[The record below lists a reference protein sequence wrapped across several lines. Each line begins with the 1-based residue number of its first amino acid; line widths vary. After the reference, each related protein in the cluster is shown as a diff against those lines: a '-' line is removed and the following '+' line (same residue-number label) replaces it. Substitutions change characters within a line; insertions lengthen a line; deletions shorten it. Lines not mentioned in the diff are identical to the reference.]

1 MRLFRRL
8 WQSVFV
14 KFSASFLLV
23 GLVPLIA
30 LSIFSLQTF
39 TGHVQQFTM
48 NNLQQMS
55 LYMSYNINNLFSDYD
70 EISKL
75 MYTGRYEGGTINTW
89 VSQTVNVNE
98 EEKINNT
105 SIESF
110 LQIIVS
116 SDKHI
121 RSAYFVRALD
131 RKLYFQTKETTA
143 FTPERLPV
151 GEWMESLREQPNR
164 LAIIPTHDDFYYWGT
179 DRKVVTFGRNL
190 IDISGNPQPDP
201 KVVGTLFFDV
211 DVAAFES
218 LFNGLDL
225 GAKGEIHV
233 LDGLQRVFFSS
244 TRNYGDAAAAGGG
257 DDGHHLV
264 YRESVPYIN
273 GQVILRIPRR
283 DLFEQLTTTRTAVY
297 IAIVFCT
304 LVIVVMGMW
313 FSKRLLAPI
322 QNVLQHMLK
331 VESGNLNTKI
341 ERYGRDEIGR
351 LAHSFNR
358 MVERLN
364 AFINDAYVA
373 QIKQKQAELNALK
386 SQIRPHYLYNTLEVI
401 RMNAVYNDD
410 EEVAEMIRSLSNQ
423 LKYVID
429 YGEDWVTVRQELDHL
444 QDYFYI
450 IRVRYDNR
458 IGLQVH
464 VNDERLL
471 KIMILKLSLQPIVEN
486 AVQHGIM
493 PNGGRGSII
502 VMLEQRGDR
511 LVVFVQDDGVGIG
524 SERLAELMASLHDAR
539 TPAAKVGLKNV
550 HERIRSAC
558 GEPYG
563 VEIESEPGV
572 GTCVRLTYPI
582 RTS

>member
-1 MRLFRRL
+1 
-8 WQSVFV
+8 
-14 KFSASFLLV
+14 V

-39 TGHVQQFTM
+39 SSHVQRFTV

-55 LYMSYNINNLFSDYD
+55 LYMSYNVNNLFSDYD

-105 SIESF
+105 SIDSF
-110 LQIIVS
+110 LKIIVS
-116 SDKHI
+116 SDKYI
-121 RSAYFVRALD
+121 RSAYFVRASD
-131 RKLYFQTKETTA
+131 HKLYYQTKETTA
-143 FTPERLPV
+143 FTAERLPL
-151 GEWMESLREQPNR
+151 GEWMAPLHEQPNR
-164 LAIIPTHDDFYYWGT
+164 LAIIPTHDDLYYRGT
-179 DRKVVTFGRNL
+179 ARKVITFGRNL
-190 IDISGNPQPDP
+190 IDISGNLQPDP
-201 KVVGTLFFDV
+201 KIVGTLFFDV
-211 DVAAFES
+211 DVAAFDN

-225 GAKGEIHV
+225 GANGEIYV
-233 LDGLQRVFFSS
+233 LDGRRRVFFSN
-244 TRNYGDAAAAGGG
+244 TGYDEDFVLAGGES
-257 DDGHHLV
+257 DHHLV

-273 GQVILRIPRR
+273 GQVVLRIPRR
-283 DLFEQLTTTRTAVY
+283 DLFEQLTTTRSAVY
-297 IAIVFCT
+297 VAIVFCT
-304 LVIVVMGMW
+304 LVIMVMGMW

-364 AFINDAYVA
+364 EFINEAYVA

-401 RMNAVYNDD
+401 RMNAVYKDD

-444 QDYFYI
+444 EDYFYI

-458 IGLQVH
+458 IQLQVQ
-464 VNDERLL
+464 VKDERLFNV
-471 KIMILKLSLQPIVEN
+471 MILKLSLQPIVEN
-486 AVQHGIM
+486 AVQHGLL
-493 PNGGRGSII
+493 PKGGKGAID
-502 VMLEQRGDR
+502 VMLEQQDDR
-511 LVVFVQDDGVGIG
+511 LVVTVRDDGVGMG
-524 SERLAELMASLHDAR
+524 AEKLAELKANLLDAR

-558 GEPYG
+558 GKPYG
-563 VEIESEPGV
+563 VDIESKIGV
-572 GTCVRLTYPI
+572 GTCIRLTYPV
-582 RTS
+582 RHLKDTAQGT